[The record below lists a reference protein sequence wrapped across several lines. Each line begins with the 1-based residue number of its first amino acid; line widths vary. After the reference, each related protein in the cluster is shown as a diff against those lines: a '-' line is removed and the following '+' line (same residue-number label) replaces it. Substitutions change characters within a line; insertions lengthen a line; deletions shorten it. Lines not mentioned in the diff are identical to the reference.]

1 MLESVQII
9 LFASVSGITDR
20 HVWVSA
26 VKCMEIIH
34 VQGIS
39 GDITGALINDIVQDK
54 RLVGAYLRVVSGLEL
69 TVLHVVFFHAP

>member
-1 MLESVQII
+1 M
-9 LFASVSGITDR
+9 
-20 HVWVSA
+20 
-26 VKCMEIIH
+26 
-34 VQGIS
+34 QGIS